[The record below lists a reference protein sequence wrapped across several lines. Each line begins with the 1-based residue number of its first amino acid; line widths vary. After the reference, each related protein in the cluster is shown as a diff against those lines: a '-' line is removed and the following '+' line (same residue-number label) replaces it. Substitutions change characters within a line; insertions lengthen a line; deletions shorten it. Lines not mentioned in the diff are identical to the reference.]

1 MTALLA
7 TICLILIAIIV
18 VQIGKVTEL
27 ASKIRGEEEVQDQTN
42 GRHANYSL
50 LFMVLFL
57 AATVVSALY
66 YKNSMLWYGPNE
78 SASEHGSS
86 LDSIFNITLFFT
98 GIVFIITQI
107 LLFYFAWKYR
117 GEQGKKA
124 LYMPHDNRLEVIW
137 TVIPAV
143 VMTFLVVGGLD
154 AWNEVMADVDP
165 NEEFI
170 EIEGTGYQFA
180 WHLRYPGPDGK
191 LGARDYKM
199 ISATNPLGQ
208 VWEDEKNVDD
218 FHPSEIYLPVGKKV
232 RVRITAR
239 DVLHNFYLPHF
250 RVKMD
255 AVPGMPT
262 YFVFTPKTTTEEYR
276 QKLGALDLNGQP
288 KYPEWHEPVDP
299 TDPESPKK
307 YESFDFE
314 LACAELCGSGHYAM
328 RRVVKIVS
336 EGEYQ
341 DWLNKQQSYYLS
353 TIRGTEDDPN
363 KDILFE
369 SEIKARRQ
377 EFNDNLEKAL
387 SAEEAAAKTLLLNHV
402 NFETGS
408 ANLSKLSVYQLDNL
422 ADALNKYP
430 NMAIEISGHTDNTGD
445 PESNQQ
451 LSEQRAQKVKSY
463 LVDKGIAEGR
473 LTAVGYGSSRPVAG
487 NDTEEGRE
495 QNRRT
500 EFRITAQ

>member
-1 MTALLA
+1 
-7 TICLILIAIIV
+7 
-18 VQIGKVTEL
+18 
-27 ASKIRGEEEVQDQTN
+27 
-42 GRHANYSL
+42 
-50 LFMVLFL
+50 
-57 AATVVSALY
+57 
-66 YKNSMLWYGPNE
+66 
-78 SASEHGSS
+78 
-86 LDSIFNITLFFT
+86 
-98 GIVFIITQI
+98 
-107 LLFYFAWKYR
+107 
-117 GEQGKKA
+117 
-124 LYMPHDNRLEVIW
+124 
-137 TVIPAV
+137 
-143 VMTFLVVGGLD
+143 
-154 AWNEVMADVDP
+154 
-165 NEEFI
+165 
-170 EIEGTGYQFA
+170 
-180 WHLRYPGPDGK
+180 
-191 LGARDYKM
+191 
-199 ISATNPLGQ
+199 
-208 VWEDEKNVDD
+208 
-218 FHPSEIYLPVGKKV
+218 
-232 RVRITAR
+232 
-239 DVLHNFYLPHF
+239 
-250 RVKMD
+250 
-255 AVPGMPT
+255 
-262 YFVFTPKTTTEEYR
+262 
-276 QKLGALDLNGQP
+276 
-288 KYPEWHEPVDP
+288 
-299 TDPESPKK
+299 
-307 YESFDFE
+307 
-314 LACAELCGSGHYAM
+314 M